1 MHYLKELLDFILH
14 IDRYLND
21 IILQYGFA
29 TYLILF
35 LIIFVETGLVIMPL
49 LPGDS
54 LLFAA
59 GTFAYKGS
67 LNIYYLII
75 LLFIAAVLGDTLNY
89 MIGKYLGPK
98 VFNRDYKLI
107 KKAHLQKT
115 QAFYE
120 KHGGKTIIFARFI
133 PIVRTFAPF
142 VAGIGNMDYGKFI
155 SYNIIGGAVW
165 VAGLTLLGYFFGQ
178 LEFVQKNFETVIIAI
193 IVLSILPPIIELL
206 RQKFSSKSD
215 EIK

>member
-1 MHYLKELLDFILH
+1 MHYLKDLLDFILH
-14 IDRYLND
+14 IDKYLHE
-21 IILQYGFA
+21 IILQYGTA
-29 TYLILF
+29 TYIILF
-35 LIIFVETGLVIMPL
+35 AIIFVETGLVIMPL

-67 LNIYYLII
+67 LNIYYLIG
-75 LLFIAAVLGDTLNY
+75 LLFVAAVLGDTLNY

-98 VFNRDYKLI
+98 VFQRDYKLI
-107 KKAHLQKT
+107 KRAHLQKT
-115 QAFYE
+115 QDFYE
-120 KHGGKTIIFARFI
+120 KHGGKTIIIARFI

-165 VAGLTLLGYFFGQ
+165 VVGLTLLGYYFGQ
-178 LEFVQKNFETVIIAI
+178 LEYVQNNFETVIIAI
-193 IVLSILPPIIELL
+193 IILSILPPIIELL
-206 RQKFSSKSD
+206 RHKFSKPKS
-215 EIK
+215 IN